1 MAASTNKDIIIK
13 EVAPRIETIEIFG
26 ILVGILKLDLFCEL
40 DNEKTFF
47 FLWTKETTFFP
58 YFYHE
63 IISTALSYLTSQST

>member
-47 FLWTKETTFFP
+47 FFMDKRNNVFSLFLP
-58 YFYHE
+58 
-63 IISTALSYLTSQST
+63 

>member
-47 FLWTKETTFFP
+47 FFYGQKKQRFFLI
-58 YFYHE
+58 F
-63 IISTALSYLTSQST
+63 TMKLFLQR